1 MANRDNGSRDGE
13 RKTRSDIPVEAVY
26 GPREGEATDYAERL
40 GAPGQYPF
48 TRGIYPTMY
57 RGRVW
62 TMRQYSGFGTAEES
76 NARYRNLL
84 ASGATGLSVAFDLP
98 TQIGLDSDH
107 PLAQDEVGR
116 VGVSI
121 DTLRDFELLFRDIP
135 LDQISTSFTINAV
148 AAIVLAMYVAV
159 GEEQGVAPDQLRG
172 TIQNDILKEF
182 AARGTWIFP
191 TAPSLRLIADT
202 VEYCARHIPKFN
214 AISIAGA
221 HYRDAG
227 ASAIQE
233 AAYTMADGLAYI
245 DEVLKRGIPIDDFAP
260 NLSFFFYT
268 YTDIFEEVAKYR
280 AMRRLWATY
289 MRERYGAQNDK
300 SCQMKI
306 GVVCGGSTLTLAQP
320 EVNVVR
326 VAYQALAAAL
336 GGVQSMFTCAWDEA
350 YAIPTEEST
359 RLALRTQ
366 QVLAHESGVVNTV
379 DPLAG
384 SYYIEQLTDTYEAA
398 IRSEI
403 ERIEARGGMARCI
416 EAGLIQQEI
425 ATEAYRQKRG
435 EESGER
441 IVVGVNQ
448 YTMPEPPKDMSLHGL
463 DETSVRTQLERLNA
477 VRAERDGAAVTA
489 ALARLRADAE
499 GTANL
504 MPTLLDAVKAYATVG
519 EMVTTLKGVFGEY
532 REPAT
537 TF

>member
-1 MANRDNGSRDGE
+1 MTTSGAGPADPQWR
-13 RKTRSDIPVEAVY
+13 TRSGIPVEPVY
-26 GPREGEATDYAERL
+26 GPADADGDQAERL
-40 GAPGQYPF
+40 GAPGQFPF
-48 TRGIYPTMY
+48 TRGIYPSMY
-57 RGRVW
+57 RGRLW

-76 NARYRNLL
+76 NERYHALL

-98 TQIGLDSDH
+98 TQIGLDTDH
-107 PLAQDEVGR
+107 PLAMDEVGR

-121 DTLRDFELLFRDIP
+121 DSLRDFEVLFRDLP
-135 LDQISTSFTINAV
+135 LDKVSTSFTINAV
-148 AAIVLAMYVAV
+148 AAIILAMYVAV
-159 GEEQGVAPDQLRG
+159 GEQQGVAPEQLRG

-191 TAPSLRLIADT
+191 TEPSLRLIADT
-202 VEYCARHIPKFN
+202 VEYCAEHAPKFN

-245 DEVLKRGIPIDDFAP
+245 DEVLKRGIPIDAFAP

-289 MRERYGAQNDK
+289 MRERYGAQNEK

-306 GVVCGGSTLTLAQP
+306 GVVCGGSTLTLEQP
-320 EVNVVR
+320 EVNTVR

-336 GGVQSMFTCAWDEA
+336 GGIQSMFTCAWDEA
-350 YAIPTEEST
+350 YAIPTEAST

-366 QVLAHESGVVNTV
+366 QVLAHESGIANTV

-384 SYYIEQLTDTYEAA
+384 SYYVEQLTDTYETA
-398 IRSEI
+398 IREEI

-425 ATEAYRQKRG
+425 ASEAYRQKQM
-435 EESGER
+435 EESGDR
-441 IVVGVNQ
+441 IVVGVNK
-448 YTMPEPPKDMSLHGL
+448 YPLAEPPKETRLHTL
-463 DETSVRTQLERLNA
+463 DETSVRKQLQRLAA
-477 VRAERDGAAVTA
+477 VRAERDGAKVEA
-489 ALARLRADAE
+489 ALQRLRADAE

-504 MPTLLDAVKAYATVG
+504 MPALLDAVKAYATIG
-519 EMVTTLKGVFGEY
+519 EMVDTLKAVFGEY
-532 REPAT
+532 REPVAT
-537 TF
+537 F